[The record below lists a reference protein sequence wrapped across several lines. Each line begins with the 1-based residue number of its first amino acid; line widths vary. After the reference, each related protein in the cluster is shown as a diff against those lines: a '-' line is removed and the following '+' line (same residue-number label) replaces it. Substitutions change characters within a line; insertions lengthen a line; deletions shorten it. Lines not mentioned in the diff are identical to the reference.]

1 MRRKTPDGIG
11 SRVRRIVRS
20 TAPGAVLSNSSCCTC
35 GQCGR
40 QEHSG
45 QYRRGVTN
53 SLYRNET
60 PRRAVVHR
68 LAWQVPLGIVLCV
81 LSIAALGARFEL
93 AGCLYLALVTPELCR
108 VDIAEHRLP
117 NRLVVPGLAV
127 AVVGVAFGG
136 LADGHVPAGAAL
148 GAVAVGI
155 FFALLALAG
164 GLGMGDV
171 KLSVVLATAGGGVS
185 AVIVVGTVVLGFLA
199 AGLAAIT
206 ALVARGAGG
215 SIAFGPYLLG
225 GFWASVAA
233 LPLFA

>member
-1 MRRKTPDGIG
+1 MAANVPVDSRSTDARSVARVWVVSLSLGRPPRLAG
-11 SRVRRIVRS
+11 STTVGRRI
-20 TAPGAVLSNSSCCTC
+20 
-35 GQCGR
+35 
-40 QEHSG
+40 
-45 QYRRGVTN
+45 
-53 SLYRNET
+53 
-60 PRRAVVHR
+60 
-68 LAWQVPLGIVLCV
+68 AWQLPLAVALGA
-81 LSIAALGARFEL
+81 LSIAAVGVRFEL
-93 AGCLYLALVTPELCR
+93 AGCLYLALATPELCR

-127 AVVGVAFGG
+127 AVLGVAFGG

-148 GAVAVGI
+148 AAVAVGV

-164 GLGMGDV
+164 GVGMGDV

-199 AGLAAIT
+199 AGVAAIT
-206 ALVARGAGG
+206 ALVARGTGG

-233 LPLFA
+233 VPFFV